1 MKRTMRSASPVVIL
15 LLASV
20 AALGC
25 GSQDDTRP
33 ARWSYISTAIVQ
45 PSCATANCHSVLS
58 QRSGAQLDGIRTG
71 YYQLIARN
79 FVLPGRPAD
88 SALMGLIEGQGS
100 RRMPPDFPLPK
111 DDINL
116 ISKWIAN
123 GAPWDGP
130 GSAPVAAVVT
140 PGPSDASAGN

>member
-1 MKRTMRSASPVVIL
+1 MNRTIRRCGPLVFA
-15 LLASV
+15 LAV
-20 AALGC
+20 LGAAGC

-58 QRSGAQLDGIRTG
+58 QRSGVQLDTIKTG

-79 FVLPGRPAD
+79 FVLPGRPDD
-88 SALMGLIEGQGS
+88 SAVMALIRGQGS
-100 RRMPPDFPLPK
+100 RRMPPDFALPK
-111 DDINL
+111 DDIDL
-116 ISKWIAN
+116 IAKWIAN

-130 GSAPVAAVVT
+130 GSAPVAVSAI
-140 PGPSDASAGN
+140 GSSDAGVGN